1 MKRILHYI
9 CSEALRLKREEQGVI
24 MAISLAVW
32 MFLFVLICGVYTL
45 GTTIQEREALQHAS
59 DAAAISA
66 ATIQADA
73 LSRMAT
79 INKAMSY
86 TYMSMSRK
94 QMDCILM
101 EWLWLIDKRFRED
114 EQACANWAS
123 VLFITRTVPVDLVT
137 LIGCIWGILGA
148 NVGIFGIPP
157 VDEVESCSLFPNGT
171 PKNGRSYFC
180 GVVQRKLEE
189 IPPPRLQLGDL
200 LGGRRRAEWLD
211 WVRAGRPQRYKEVS
225 TETGG
230 TVLLNGRVTELSRF
244 PITSIKDSIKTLKQG
259 IASDKLLMRSLNSM
273 YAQIHRSA
281 CESME
286 RTVPMVLR
294 QNLSAVFNQTE
305 LDKVYYS
312 AKLPNG
318 AWDPYQTSLIVQTG
332 GDGTQGTSS
341 NDQYAGNNGY
351 FSTLSNI
358 ENDERLFLNMM
369 GSVNCN
375 INPVQGESAYTL
387 NHLSS
392 LTKYFMPPP
401 ASGNGGIFAFLQG
414 NEHSTSGVDQWFVR
428 GRPFY
433 GNTPTY
439 VRRDGGEGLQRVFW
453 DTNANPQNE
462 EFRGGGISL
471 QGKGPTRG
479 NHMVNLSNVAIT
491 HHGLVEDVLGEL
503 LSPLMRLL
511 DIQPSVFN
519 SGGDIRSCSQS
530 EDSMA
535 LVADYEWWSAK
546 WFCIAERET
555 EETFL
560 GVVIRYYYVCN
571 GNHSFGFPKYYCGN
585 SGKRNWRWLP
595 PWRMGIPDQL
605 EFMRNC
611 DDIAMF
617 DTIKI
622 TDAPPT
628 GSPSFKGLPLKNC
641 HGYEVEDGENY
652 IFDVANGITK
662 EFQVNS
668 NIGNGTPRTKYR
680 QCVIGAR
687 GGKPYIGGFS
697 RIYAD
702 DREICKTRSPGED
715 DVKFDANGKLVDVD
729 IYTGACAQPWI
740 LNERFFGTDG
750 TITVAVAKRRANPF
764 ARLVGRIWDVEKT
777 SPTSIGNPAGEPD
790 KETYM
795 WTMSSARAA
804 FRQSEGAPL
813 ETAYRYLNPEAG
825 NDCLSDSV
833 KPGESG
839 CVCGETAQRRLAK
852 QWNLCTTYWEP
863 VLLPVALAD
872 QYRAVDGRLLEEPW
886 VGDPTKAT
894 SALWKLF
901 FWDFKL
907 SSADVAEDDHG
918 GWQSLGQEEP
928 KKIKD
933 FLLITP
939 PSNVKMERTENQKQ
953 ELSILKLYEDRLL

>member
-9 CSEALRLKREEQGVI
+9 CSEALRLKREDQGVI

-66 ATIQADA
+66 ATIQADS

-79 INKAMSY
+79 INKAMAY
-86 TYMSMSRK
+86 TYMSMGRK

-101 EWLWLIDKRFRED
+101 EWLWLINKRFRED
-114 EQACANWAS
+114 ERASRNWS
-123 VLFITRTVPVDLVT
+123 QVLFLPPGEPAVDLIT
-137 LIGCIWGILGA
+137 LIYRLIEYASGFI
-148 NVGIFGIPP
+148 
-157 VDEVESCSLFPNGT
+157 EVNIGYGSWRKKCKDCPLLRKE
-171 PKNGRSYFC
+171 NGRDHFC
-180 GVVQRKLEE
+180 GKDSAINQ
-189 IPPPRLQLGDL
+189 
-200 LGGRRRAEWLD
+200 
-211 WVRAGRPQRYKEVS
+211 
-225 TETGG
+225 
-230 TVLLNGRVTELSRF
+230 VLLNGRMTALSNF
-244 PITSIKDSIKTLKQG
+244 PITDVKESIKTFKESIKTLKQG

-286 RTVPMVLR
+286 RAVPMVLR
-294 QNLSAVFNQTE
+294 QNLNAVFSQTE
-305 LDKVYYS
+305 LEQVYYS

-332 GDGTQGTSS
+332 GDGTQGASS
-341 NDQYAGNNGY
+341 NDQYVGNNGY
-351 FSTLSNI
+351 FSTLSNV

-387 NHLSS
+387 DHLSS
-392 LTKYFMPPP
+392 LTDYFMPPP

-414 NEHSTSGVDQWFVR
+414 NEHSSSGADQWFVR

-439 VRRDGGEGLQRVFW
+439 VRRDGGGGLQRVFW
-453 DTNANPQNE
+453 DSNANPQNG

-471 QGKGPTRG
+471 HGKGPTRG
-479 NHMVNLSNVAIT
+479 NHMMAFSLNV
-491 HHGLVEDVLGEL
+491 GGGQKGFMKKVLDML
-503 LSPLMRLL
+503 LTSLMRLL
-511 DIQPSVFN
+511 DVQPSVMN
-519 SGGDIRSCSQS
+519 AGGERDPRSCINAKQ
-530 EDSMA
+530 SMA
-535 LVADYEWWSAK
+535 LVADYEWSSAK
-546 WFCIAERET
+546 WVCIPWRKKKS
-555 EETFL
+555 F
-560 GVVIRYYYVCN
+560 GRRRYYCQGLHYA
-571 GNHSFGFPKYYCGN
+571 FPKYYCGE
-585 SGKRNWRWLP
+585 SGDRKS
-595 PWRMGIPDQL
+595 RMFGSLGDLVTDIPFKTIPDMIL
-605 EFMRNC
+605 
-611 DDIAMF
+611 IPPVKVV
-617 DTIKI
+617 DT
-622 TDAPPT
+622 
-628 GSPSFKGLPLKNC
+628 
-641 HGYEVEDGENY
+641 HGYEDQDGDGKECLTPLSVGKAL
-652 IFDVANGITK
+652 IHEIDANT
-662 EFQVNS
+662 Q
-668 NIGNGTPRTKYR
+668 
-680 QCVIGAR
+680 
-687 GGKPYIGGFS
+687 IGGGLKRHGFRSCAIGTMSRKPFIGGLS

-715 DVKFDANGKLVDVD
+715 DVKFDANGELVDVD

-833 KPGESG
+833 KPRESG

-863 VLLPVALAD
+863 TLLPVALAD
-872 QYRAVDGRLLEEPW
+872 QYRAVDGKLMEEPW
-886 VGDPTKAT
+886 VSDPMKAT

-901 FWDFKL
+901 LWDFKQ
-907 SSADVAEDDHG
+907 SSTDVAEDDYV
-918 GWQSLGQEEP
+918 GWQSLGQENP
-928 KKIKD
+928 KMSNK

-939 PSNVKMERTENQKQ
+939 PSNVKMERPENQKQ